1 MGGAVYKITDKQQQM
16 MNRVYELARKEIET
30 PTPLPFTRP
39 DNAPQWDDANLVEHA
54 FHVAVSEMRKEL
66 ILSDPA
72 KVQELKEREDNAAK
86 AWHTHEEEAKRLGVD
101 FTIAAGPRVTT
112 ATGSVSRRKH
122 RVADSRQADTPRR
135 VKSNISGMMLSEGR

>member
-1 MGGAVYKITDKQQQM
+1 MYKITDKQQQM

-86 AWHTHEEEAKRLGVD
+86 AGTRMKRKRRGSEST

>member
-30 PTPLPFTRP
+30 STPLPFTRP

-72 KVQELKEREDNAAK
+72 KVQELKEREDNAARTWD
-86 AWHTHEEEAKRLGVD
+86 AHEEEAKRLGVD
-101 FTIAAGPRVTT
+101 FYNCGWSSGDYSDWFCIASKTSRGRFSTSRHAK
-112 ATGSVSRRKH
+112 TGEVEH
-122 RVADSRQADTPRR
+122 FWHDV
-135 VKSNISGMMLSEGR
+135 E